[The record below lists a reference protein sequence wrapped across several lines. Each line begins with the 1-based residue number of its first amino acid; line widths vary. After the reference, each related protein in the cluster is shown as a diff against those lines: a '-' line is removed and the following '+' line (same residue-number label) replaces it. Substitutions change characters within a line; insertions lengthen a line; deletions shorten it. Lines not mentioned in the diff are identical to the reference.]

1 MSLCWVL
8 GEAGEA
14 PEPPEE
20 DLEEGEDLAHYITLY
35 NTLHITLYIYL
46 SHGDPDPELDIS
58 LAHEPELLMCTL

>member
-1 MSLCWVL
+1 ML

-20 DLEEGEDLAHYITLY
+20 DLEEGEDLAHYITLQY
-35 NTLHITLYIYL
+35 TIHYILHYIYL

-58 LAHEPELLMCTL
+58 LAHEPELLMWTL